1 MTAAR
6 REELL
11 AEFYPPIQ
19 HGYVRAREIACE
31 ALASDAARAEQIERL
46 REALSRHG
54 QHGMKC
60 PARRSRMNNPATGVC
75 DCGLEAILSS
85 TDPSRGGE

>member
-46 REALSRHG
+46 RAFIAMYEDEMPAYDVRAL
-54 QHGMKC
+54 
-60 PARRSRMNNPATGVC
+60 
-75 DCGLEAILSS
+75 LSS